1 MYGLFLE
8 DISYAGDG
16 GLISELVNNGSF
28 EYEANKTAY
37 WNIDGSN
44 VTTKIDGQSINIIR
58 VYYGDNNGS
67 SAYNLPD
74 LPDNMLSEVTE
85 FDSFVMTPELGF
97 VVGIIG
103 IAIFLTIVFVIIAI
117 INKKLINKRAGINKK
132 V

>member
-1 MYGLFLE
+1 M
-8 DISYAGDG
+8 
-16 GLISELVNNGSF
+16 
-28 EYEANKTAY
+28 
-37 WNIDGSN
+37 
-44 VTTKIDGQSINIIR
+44 
-58 VYYGDNNGS
+58 
-67 SAYNLPD
+67 PD